1 MKNRFFVILRDN
13 KMLININDQSNIVE
27 YSFTDLETYP
37 NIPFY
42 INIFE
47 TENVRKK
54 IKPIVYENL
63 NTLSEKI
70 FKPEVFVLVDDD
82 TMGTEKR
89 AIEEFILLSLAP
101 KKVAIVPQ
109 CLLLAPKDIEKY
121 IAVSKSCRL
130 IILSYIK
137 NRKVLAQKFI
147 DNKEYSVEELK
158 ELIRNLHD
166 ECKLNKLNIYL
177 NGTHLKKYAEIGKV
191 IDIYELLNNT
201 QNLLL
206 NS

>member
-13 KMLININDQSNIVE
+13 KMLININDQSNLVE

-47 TENVRKK
+47 TNNIRKNL
-54 IKPIVYENL
+54 KPMVYENL

-82 TMGTEKR
+82 TMGIEKR
-89 AIEEFILLSLAP
+89 AIEEFILISLAP
-101 KKVAIVPQ
+101 KKVAMVEQ
-109 CLLLAPKDIEKY
+109 CLLLSPTGIEQY
-121 IAVSKSCRL
+121 ISVSKSCRL

-137 NRKVLAQKFI
+137 NRDILAQKFI
-147 DNKEYSVEELK
+147 ENKDYSVEELIK
-158 ELIRNLHD
+158 LIRTLHD
-166 ECKLNKLNIYL
+166 DCKFNKLDIYL
-177 NGTHLKKYAEIGKV
+177 NGTHLKKYSEIGKV

-201 QNLLL
+201 QKLLL

>member
-1 MKNRFFVILRDN
+1 MKNRFIVILRDN
-13 KMLININDQSNIVE
+13 KMLFKINDQSNVIE
-27 YSFTDLETYP
+27 YSFTDLKAYP

-47 TENVRKK
+47 SENIRKS

-82 TMGTEKR
+82 TMGIEKR
-89 AIEEFILLSLAP
+89 AIEEFILISLAP
-101 KKVAIVPQ
+101 RKVAIIEQ
-109 CLLLAPKDIEKY
+109 CLLLAPNDIEKY
-121 IAVSKSCRL
+121 IAVSISCRL

-137 NRKVLAQKFI
+137 NRDVLAQKFI
-147 DNKEYSVEELK
+147 DNKACSVEELK

-166 ECKLNKLNIYL
+166 DCESNKLDIYL
-177 NGTHLKKYAEIGKV
+177 NGTHLKKYSQLGKV
-191 IDIYELLNNT
+191 IDTYELFDNAQKILS
-201 QNLLL
+201 NL
-206 NS
+206 